1 VRDNVAKKK
10 PWWKKALTVPV
21 VGIAFVGFGAGAV
34 IGVPYAGVDAAI
46 GAITG
51 HRVKQYYGLRHTV
64 ASGAGDV
71 GSLFADVGGWHA
83 NSIGQGVQKKYM
95 GPAAN
100 GFGRLMKAT
109 PKTGEVIDGVDC
121 RGAIPGGT
129 DELAGLH
136 SSWGVNGP
144 TVVHNH
150 YPSGPFQVPFN
161 YIQVPAGSCT
171 GGDTLVMPA
180 NPVTPS
186 AGLVNALVPPPP

>member
-1 VRDNVAKKK
+1 MPKWLKKIIR
-10 PWWKKALTVPV
+10 VPV
-21 VGIAFVGFGAGAV
+21 VGVASVGMVVGGV
-34 IGVPYAGVDAAI
+34 IGVPYAAVDATI
-46 GAITG
+46 GAVTG

-64 ASGAGDV
+64 VSGAADA

-83 NSIGQGVQKKYM
+83 NSVGQEVQKHYV

-100 GFGRLMKAT
+100 GFGRLVKAT
-109 PKTGEVIDGVDC
+109 PKPGEVLDGVDC
-121 RGAIPGGT
+121 RGAIPGST

-136 SSWGVNGP
+136 SSWGVKGP

-161 YIQVPAGSCT
+161 YIEVPGGSCT

-180 NPVTPS
+180 NPITPS
-186 AGLVNALVPPPP
+186 SGLVNALVPPPP